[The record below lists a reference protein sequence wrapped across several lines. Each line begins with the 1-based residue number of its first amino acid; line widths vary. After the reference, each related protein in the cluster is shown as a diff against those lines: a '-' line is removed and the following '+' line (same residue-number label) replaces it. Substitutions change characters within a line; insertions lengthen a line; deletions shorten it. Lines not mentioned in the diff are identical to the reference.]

1 MSAALEDRGA
11 VTRPAIEDNLHLF
24 WQTLKNRGVHRREV
38 LGTLRRAERALG
50 PGRLEEIA
58 DLSAGSETPFEDLLA
73 FNLYEDA
80 VFRDGCTVLMALGK
94 TSASGNPILLKNSD
108 KVGGQS
114 LTGPNFHLN
123 KEINVIQDVRSDS
136 GHRIL
141 GVCAAG
147 STGIKMGMN
156 DAGVITASNIGRTV
170 ELKEKKTD
178 LTTLRAIDRAQVM
191 RDGLEFDNARDA
203 AERTLSDLIDSPMST
218 PGNVEFLDK
227 EACYIIEGS
236 YTQFAVE
243 IIRGDR
249 VAARANHF
257 KLLHDLNDP
266 EDIAGHKRYARCM
279 ELLEGNAGRI
289 DREKMIEFSMDHANG
304 PGPNSICRYGTTPEE
319 ETSLSSMIMEINP
332 DDPKKS
338 AVHICLGKPSHAW
351 RDPAGNLTLSMDS
364 KPEDIPQGFL
374 NGDIWKRFYTEEPNA
389 A

>member
-1 MSAALEDRGA
+1 IQYRVGRKTRRMSLGLHGILTPEKARTQAINALAAVKNGED
-11 VTRPAIEDNLHLF
+11 PA
-24 WQTLKNRGVHRREV
+24 G
-38 LGTLRRAERALG
+38 
-50 PGRLEEIA
+50 
-58 DLSAGSETPFEDLLA
+58 
-73 FNLYEDA
+73 
-80 VFRDGCTVLMALGK
+80 
-94 TSASGNPILLKNSD
+94 
-108 KVGGQS
+108 
-114 LTGPNFHLN
+114 
-123 KEINVIQDVRSDS
+123 
-136 GHRIL
+136 
-141 GVCAAG
+141 
-147 STGIKMGMN
+147 
-156 DAGVITASNIGRTV
+156 
-170 ELKEKKTD
+170 
-178 LTTLRAIDRAQVM
+178 
-191 RDGLEFDNARDA
+191 ARDA

-257 KLLHDLNDP
+257 RLLHDLNDP

-338 AVHICLGKPSHAW
+338 VVHICLGKPSYAW
-351 RDPAGNLTLSMDS
+351 RDPAGNVTLSMDS

-374 NGDIWKRFYTEEPNA
+374 NGDIWKRFYTEEPHA